1 MTTIDPML
9 LQVLDASLRWL
20 HVGAG
25 VVWMGQLF
33 FFNFVHA
40 LVVKDLSR
48 PALLEVVPKLM
59 PRALY
64 FFRWGALFTWLTGL
78 LLIGLVYHLGG
89 LMVGADATPRDRG
102 LAFGGSQA
110 LIFFGFFV
118 YDFLWKR
125 VTSDAVAAVLSF
137 ALFTGAAFAL
147 SRVMAGR
154 ALWLHCGAILG
165 SVMMLNVWMRI
176 WPAQKR
182 IIRGL
187 KETGPAPGPE
197 VAALAAQ
204 RSRHNLYFSFP
215 VLLFMVGPHTFAVAY
230 GDALNWAWA
239 AVVVVVGAVGAKLLL
254 LKAGSPAPL
263 KAP

>member
-1 MTTIDPML
+1 MDPTL
-9 LQVLDASLRWL
+9 QQVLDATLRWL

-25 VVWMGQLF
+25 VLWLSQLF
-33 FFNFVHA
+33 FFNLVNA
-40 LVVKDLSR
+40 LVVKDLDGETKR
-48 PALLEVVPKLM
+48 KVVPALM

-64 FFRWGALFTWLTGL
+64 FFRWGALVTWVTGL

-89 LMVGADATPRDRG
+89 LMVGVDATPHDRG

-118 YDFLWKR
+118 YDALWR
-125 VTSDAVAAVLSF
+125 SPLGRSPPLGALLSL
-137 ALFTGAAFAL
+137 ALFTGVAFAL

-154 ALWLHCGAILG
+154 ALWLHLGAILG

-176 WPAQKR
+176 WPAQKQL
-182 IIRGL
+182 IRAL
-187 KETGPAPGPE
+187 KETGPAVGPE
-197 VAALAAQ
+197 VAARAAQ
-204 RSRHNLYFSFP
+204 RSAHNLYLSFP

-230 GDALNWAWA
+230 ADGLNWAWA
-239 AVVVVVGAVGAKLLL
+239 AGVVVVGGVAAKLLL
-254 LKAGSPAPL
+254 LKAHSPAPL